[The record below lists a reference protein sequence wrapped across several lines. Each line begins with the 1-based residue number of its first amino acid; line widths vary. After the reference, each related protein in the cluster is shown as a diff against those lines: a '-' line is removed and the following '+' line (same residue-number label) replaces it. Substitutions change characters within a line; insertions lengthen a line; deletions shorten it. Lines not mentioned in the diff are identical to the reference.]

1 MSSFKLKIAISKQN
15 ILRGAKMISTF
26 ILNKTNF
33 TLNKMKQTFDP
44 ELYEYIV
51 RAPYI
56 ICLITCIIKL

>member
-1 MSSFKLKIAISKQN
+1 MSSFKLKIAISKSKQN

-26 ILNKTNF
+26 ILNKTKF

-56 ICLITCIIKL
+56 IC